1 MILLAALAVSGCS
14 RPTALQEVRNE
25 GALHVITHI
34 APSIYYQE
42 RETTTGYD
50 YELVS
55 DFARELGVE
64 LRVRVAEDNSE
75 ILSVLSRNYAH
86 IGMAGLARLPEFEGR
101 FHTVPTGI
109 SVQSVVVYHRD
120 ADRPE
125 SLDDLQGETVHMLA
139 DSYHEHLL
147 EALEGEPVLV
157 NAGHPALVAAAH
169 LSLVK
174 SRESAYAAVLYD
186 DR

>member
-25 GALHVITHI
+25 GALHVITRI

-109 SVQSVVVYHRD
+109 
-120 ADRPE
+120 
-125 SLDDLQGETVHMLA
+125 
-139 DSYHEHLL
+139 
-147 EALEGEPVLV
+147 
-157 NAGHPALVAAAH
+157 
-169 LSLVK
+169 
-174 SRESAYAAVLYD
+174 
-186 DR
+186 